1 MKLKNLFHISAIF
14 LILFNSCKQELVQE
28 STQNKL
34 IIRLNPD
41 SSSIEL
47 TGLASP
53 VLEELRT
60 DSLPDSLWTNF
71 FAVYEEPED
80 PEMRDFQPALEG
92 SYTIEGERIRFKPKD
107 NFRKNQLY
115 FARCYTKLLLQDAED
130 LIETRELFISDG
142 FTEYKFNLS
151 KKSGL

>member
-1 MKLKNLFHISAIF
+1 MKLKNLFHISVII
-14 LILFNSCKQELVQE
+14 LILFNSCKQDTVQDNI
-28 STQNKL
+28 QNKL

-47 TGLASP
+47 IGLASH

-71 FAVYEEPED
+71 FAVYEEPSD
-80 PEMRDFQPALEG
+80 PEMRDFQTALEG
-92 SYTIEGERIRFKPKD
+92 IYTIDGVLVRFKPRDK
-107 NFRKNQLY
+107 FRENQLY

-130 LIETRELFISDG
+130 LIKTRELFISDG
-142 FTEYKFNLS
+142 FTEYKFKLS
-151 KKSGL
+151 KH

>member
-1 MKLKNLFHISAIF
+1 MKLKNLFHISVIF
-14 LILFNSCKQELVQE
+14 LILFNSCKQEIVQE

-47 TGLASP
+47 IGLASP

-71 FAVYEEPED
+71 FAVYEEPSD

-92 SYTIEGERIRFKPKD
+92 IYTIEGELVRFKPKD
-107 NFRKNQLY
+107 NFRENQLY

-151 KKSGL
+151 KKSVL

>member
-1 MKLKNLFHISAIF
+1 MKLKNLFHISVII
-14 LILFNSCKQELVQE
+14 LILFNSCKQDNVQE
-28 STQNKL
+28 NTQNKL

-47 TGLASP
+47 IGLANP

-71 FAVYEEPED
+71 FAVYEEPSD

-92 SYTIEGERIRFKPKD
+92 IYTIDRELVRFKPRD
-107 NFRKNQLY
+107 NFRENQLY

-130 LIETRELFISDG
+130 LIKTRELFISDG
-142 FTEYKFNLS
+142 FTEYKFKLS
-151 KKSGL
+151 KH

>member
-1 MKLKNLFHISAIF
+1 MKLKNLFHISVIF
-14 LILFNSCKQELVQE
+14 LILFNSCKHEIVQE

-47 TGLASP
+47 IGLASP

-71 FAVYEEPED
+71 FAVYEEPSD

-92 SYTIEGERIRFKPKD
+92 IYTIEGKLVRFKPKD
-107 NFRKNQLY
+107 NFRENQLY

-151 KKSGL
+151 KKSVL

>member
-1 MKLKNLFHISAIF
+1 MKLKNLFHISIII
-14 LILFNSCKQELVQE
+14 LILFNSCKQETVRE
-28 STQNKL
+28 STQTKL

-47 TGLASP
+47 IGLANP

-71 FAVYEEPED
+71 FAVYEEPTD

-92 SYTIEGERIRFKPKD
+92 IYTIEGELIRFKPKE
-107 NFRKNQLY
+107 NFREKHFY

-142 FTEYKFNLS
+142 FTEYKFILS
-151 KKSGL
+151 KK

>member
-1 MKLKNLFHISAIF
+1 MKLKNLFHISVII
-14 LILFNSCKQELVQE
+14 LILFNSCRQETVQ
-28 STQNKL
+28 QNIQKTV
-34 IIRLNPD
+34 IISLSPD
-41 SSSIEL
+41 STSIEL
-47 TGLASP
+47 IGLQSL

-71 FAVYEEPED
+71 FAVYEEPTD

-92 SYTIEGERIRFKPKD
+92 IYTIEGKQIRFTPKD
-107 NFRKNQLY
+107 NFRENHLY

-142 FTEYKFNLS
+142 FTEYKFNL
-151 KKSGL
+151 

>member
-1 MKLKNLFHISAIF
+1 MMKLKNLFHISVIF
-14 LILFNSCKQELVQE
+14 LILFNSCKQEIAQE
-28 STQNKL
+28 STPNKL

-47 TGLASP
+47 IGLANP

-71 FAVYEEPED
+71 FAVYEEPID

-92 SYTIEGERIRFKPKD
+92 IYSIEGERVRFRPKD
-107 NFRKNQLY
+107 NFKENQLY

-142 FTEYKFNLS
+142 FTEYKFSLS
-151 KKSGL
+151 KN

>member
-1 MKLKNLFHISAIF
+1 M
-14 LILFNSCKQELVQE
+14 VQE
-28 STQNKL
+28 STQNNL

-47 TGLASP
+47 IGLASP

-92 SYTIEGERIRFKPKD
+92 MYTIEEEKVRFKPKD
-107 NFRKNQLY
+107 KFIEKQLY

-142 FTEYKFNLS
+142 FTEYKFSIS
-151 KKSGL
+151 KK

>member
-1 MKLKNLFHISAIF
+1 MKLKNLFHISVIF
-14 LILFNSCKQELVQE
+14 LILFNSCKQEIVQE

-47 TGLASP
+47 VGLASH

-71 FAVYEEPED
+71 FAVYEEPID

-92 SYTIEGERIRFKPKD
+92 IYTIEEEIVRFKPKD
-107 NFRKNQLY
+107 NFRENQLY

-142 FTEYKFNLS
+142 FTEYKFNIS
-151 KKSGL
+151 NK

>member
-1 MKLKNLFHISAIF
+1 MKLKNLFHISVFF
-14 LILFNSCKQELVQE
+14 LILFNSCKQEIVQE
-28 STQNKL
+28 SSQNKL

-47 TGLASP
+47 IGLASP
-53 VLEELRT
+53 VLEELKT

-71 FAVYEEPED
+71 FAVYEEPID

-92 SYTIEGERIRFKPKD
+92 FYTIEEERVRFKPKY
-107 NFRKNQLY
+107 NFRENQLY

-151 KKSGL
+151 KK

>member
-1 MKLKNLFHISAIF
+1 MKLKNLFHISVIF
-14 LILFNSCKQELVQE
+14 LILFNSCKQEIVQE
-28 STQNKL
+28 NTHNKL
-34 IIRLNPD
+34 VIRLNPD

-47 TGLASP
+47 IGLASP

-71 FAVYEEPED
+71 FAVYEETID

-92 SYTIEGERIRFKPKD
+92 IYTIEGELVRFKPKE
-107 NFRKNQLY
+107 NFRENQLY

-151 KKSGL
+151 KK

>member
-1 MKLKNLFHISAIF
+1 MKLKNLFHISVIF
-14 LILFNSCKQELVQE
+14 LILFNSCKQEIVQE

-47 TGLASP
+47 IGLASP

-71 FAVYEEPED
+71 FAVYEEPVD

-92 SYTIEGERIRFKPKD
+92 IYTIEGELVRFKPKD
-107 NFRKNQLY
+107 NFRENQLY

-151 KKSGL
+151 KKSVL

>member
-1 MKLKNLFHISAIF
+1 MKLKNLFHISVIF

-28 STQNKL
+28 SAQNKL
-34 IIRLNPD
+34 IISLNPD

-47 TGLASP
+47 TGLAST

-71 FAVYEEPED
+71 FAVYEEPVD

-92 SYTIEGERIRFKPKD
+92 IYTIEEESIRFKPKD
-107 NFRKNQLY
+107 NFRQNQLY

-142 FTEYKFNLS
+142 ITEYKFNLS
-151 KKSGL
+151 KK

>member
-1 MKLKNLFHISAIF
+1 MKLKNLFHISVIF
-14 LILFNSCKQELVQE
+14 LILFNSCKHEIVQE

-47 TGLASP
+47 IGLASP

-71 FAVYEEPED
+71 FAVYEEPSD

-92 SYTIEGERIRFKPKD
+92 IYTIEGELVRFKPKD
-107 NFRKNQLY
+107 NFRENQLY

-151 KKSGL
+151 KKSVL

>member
-1 MKLKNLFHISAIF
+1 MKLKNLFHISAFF
-14 LILFNSCKQELVQE
+14 LILFNSCKHEMVQE
-28 STQNKL
+28 STQNNL

-47 TGLASP
+47 IGLASP

-92 SYTIEGERIRFKPKD
+92 MYTIEEEKVRFKPKD
-107 NFRKNQLY
+107 KFIEKQLY

-142 FTEYKFNLS
+142 FTEYKFSIS
-151 KKSGL
+151 KK